1 MAYKVEPLSR
11 SELEDTLNNYVCSTC
26 WANLSFRF
34 EDHKW
39 YAICPQCREDTAGYT
54 SKAYAERRLAESDRE
69 AAEARHNLKKIM
81 NLGGARQDAE
91 KNLKDLGY
99 GDLEEDTG
107 I

>member
-11 SELEDTLNNYVCSTC
+11 SELEDTLNQYVCSTC
-26 WANLSFRF
+26 WANLSFRY

-39 YAICPQCREDTAGYT
+39 FAICPQCKEETVGYT

-81 NLGGARQDAE
+81 NLGGARQSTD
-91 KNLKDLGY
+91 KNLSDLGY
-99 GDLEEDTG
+99 DEDKEQ
-107 I
+107 